1 MKKTVISVLILC
13 ACLLLSSC
21 GKKNTASGTN
31 NISNMSAV
39 TEISTDD
46 MDFEFSNKDTTY
58 DYDESEAK
66 TVADSEKAVKITAE
80 GTYVV
85 SGEHESITVSAPDTA
100 KVRIILKNTT
110 VSNTSGP
117 AIYIESADKVFITAC
132 EGTVNTLS
140 DGTSYTGDFKDT
152 NIDGAIFS
160 KADLT
165 LNGEGT
171 LNITGNC
178 KCGVVSKDD
187 LIICGLNLTV
197 KSTGCALEGK
207 DCVKI
212 KDAAIT
218 VSAGGDGIRS
228 TNTEKSNKGFVYI
241 ETGNIDITS
250 GNDGIQAATV
260 LKAANGSIKITAG
273 GGAADTKQNS
283 GGRNMPGFGGNTQTT
298 DDEESTKGLKA
309 GSLILIDEGDFE
321 VSSKDD
327 SFHSNGD
334 IEING
339 GSFTAAAG
347 DDGFHADNNLIIN
360 GGSITVS
367 QSYEGLEGQKVTVT
381 GGNIDI
387 TASDDGINAAGSSSS
402 SSTGGRPGNSD
413 SNALITI
420 GGGYI
425 VVNASGDGIDSNGNV
440 VISGGTV
447 LVSGP
452 TDNGNGTF
460 DYDGEATVSG
470 GTLLVS
476 GPTDNGNGAFDYG
489 GEATVSGGT
498 VILCGS
504 SGMAQGFSD
513 KSEQASFMYT
523 LDSSASAGSSVALT
537 DEKGNVLASFIP
549 AKQYNNVVISTP
561 SLKSGSS
568 YKLLIG
574 GTVSGADKNG
584 FASSGSV
591 SSAAQTL
598 DVKLTGITTTFGSGG
613 MSGGNMGGGNKGRF
627 GGGQAPDMN
636 GGAPGDTNGDNGGT
650 PPDKPNGRMN
660 NSQ

>member
-1 MKKTVISVLILC
+1 MKKTVIPVLILC

-31 NISNMSAV
+31 NINNMSAV

-66 TVADSEKAVKITAE
+66 TIADSEKAVKITAE

-100 KVRIILKNTT
+100 KVHIILKNAT

-117 AIYIESADKVFITAC
+117 AIYIENADKVFITAYKN
-132 EGTVNTLS
+132 TTNTLS

-152 NIDGAIFS
+152 NIDGTIFS
-160 KADLT
+160 KTDLT

-178 KCGVVSKDD
+178 KCGAVSKDD

-218 VSAGGDGIRS
+218 VSSGGDGIRS
-228 TNTEKSNKGFVYI
+228 TNTEKTNKGFVYI

-260 LKAANGSIKITAG
+260 LKAANGNVKITAG

-283 GGRNMPGFGGNTQTT
+283 GDRNMPGFGGKTQTT

-309 GSLILIDEGDFE
+309 GSLIVIDEGGFE

-339 GSFTAAAG
+339 GSFAAATG
-347 DDGFHADNNLIIN
+347 ADGFHADSNLIKN
-360 GGSITVS
+360 GGSIT
-367 QSYEGLEGQKVTVT
+367 
-381 GGNIDI
+381 
-387 TASDDGINAAGSSSS
+387 GSRS
-402 SSTGGRPGNSD
+402 
-413 SNALITI
+413 
-420 GGGYI
+420 
-425 VVNASGDGIDSNGNV
+425 
-440 VISGGTV
+440 
-447 LVSGP
+447 
-452 TDNGNGTF
+452 
-460 DYDGEATVSG
+460 
-470 GTLLVS
+470 
-476 GPTDNGNGAFDYG
+476 
-489 GEATVSGGT
+489 
-498 VILCGS
+498 
-504 SGMAQGFSD
+504 
-513 KSEQASFMYT
+513 
-523 LDSSASAGSSVALT
+523 
-537 DEKGNVLASFIP
+537 
-549 AKQYNNVVISTP
+549 
-561 SLKSGSS
+561 
-568 YKLLIG
+568 
-574 GTVSGADKNG
+574 
-584 FASSGSV
+584 
-591 SSAAQTL
+591 
-598 DVKLTGITTTFGSGG
+598 
-613 MSGGNMGGGNKGRF
+613 
-627 GGGQAPDMN
+627 
-636 GGAPGDTNGDNGGT
+636 
-650 PPDKPNGRMN
+650 
-660 NSQ
+660 

>member
-1 MKKTVISVLILC
+1 MKKTVIPVLILC

-31 NISNMSAV
+31 NINNMSAV

-58 DYDESEAK
+58 DYDESEAT
-66 TVADSEKAVKITAE
+66 TVKDSEKAVKITAE

-100 KVRIILKNTT
+100 KVCIILKNAT

-117 AIYIESADKVFITAC
+117 AIYIESADKVFITAYK
-132 EGTVNTLS
+132 GTTNTLS

-152 NIDGAIFS
+152 NVDGTIFS
-160 KADLT
+160 KTDLT

-171 LNITGNC
+171 LNITGNY
-178 KCGVVSKDD
+178 KCGAVSKDD

-197 KSTGCALEGK
+197 KSTGCALGGK

-218 VSAGGDGIRS
+218 VSSGGYGIRS
-228 TNTEKSNKGFVYI
+228 TNTEKANKGFVYI

-260 LKAANGSIKITAG
+260 LKAANGNVKITAG

-283 GGRNMPGFGGNTQTT
+283 GNRNMPGFGGKTQTT

-309 GSLILIDEGDFE
+309 GSLILIDEGSFE

-402 SSTGGRPGNSD
+402 SSTGGRPGSSD

-425 VVNASGDGIDSNGNV
+425 VVNASGDGIDSNGNI
-440 VISGGTV
+440 VI
-447 LVSGP
+447 
-452 TDNGNGTF
+452 
-460 DYDGEATVSG
+460 SG

-476 GPTDNGNGAFDYG
+476 GPADNGNGAFDYG

-537 DEKGNVLASFIP
+537 DENGNVLASFIP

-561 SLKSGSS
+561 TLKNGSS
-568 YKLLIG
+568 YKLAVG

-584 FASSGSV
+584 YASSGSV

-598 DVKLTGITTTFGSGG
+598 DIKLTGTTATIGSGG

-627 GGGQAPDMN
+627 GGGQVPGMN

>member
-1 MKKTVISVLILC
+1 MKKTVIPVLILC

-31 NISNMSAV
+31 NINNMSAV

-66 TVADSEKAVKITAE
+66 TIADSEKVVKITAE

-100 KVRIILKNTT
+100 KVRIILKNAT

-117 AIYIESADKVFITAC
+117 AIYIEKADKVFITAYKN
-132 EGTVNTLS
+132 TTNTLS

-160 KADLT
+160 KTDLT

-178 KCGVVSKDD
+178 KCGAVSKDD

-218 VSAGGDGIRS
+218 VSSGGDGIRS
-228 TNTEKSNKGFVYI
+228 TNTEKTNKGFVYI

-260 LKAANGSIKITAG
+260 LKAANGNVKIAAG

-283 GGRNMPGFGGNTQTT
+283 GDRNMPGFGGKTQTT

-309 GSLILIDEGDFE
+309 GSLIVIDEGGFE

-339 GSFTAAAG
+339 VSFAAATG
-347 DDGFHADNNLIIN
+347 ADGFHADSNLIIN

-367 QSYEGLEGQKVTVT
+367 RSYEGLEGQKVTVT

-387 TASDDGINAAGSSSS
+387 TASDDGINAASPSSSGSSV
-402 SSTGGRPGNSD
+402 GGRPGNSD
-413 SNALITI
+413 SNSLITI

-425 VVNASGDGIDSNGNV
+425 LVNASGDGIDSNGNV
-440 VISGGTV
+440 AITGGTV

-452 TDNGNGTF
+452 TDNGN
-460 DYDGEATVSG
+460 A
-470 GTLLVS
+470 
-476 GPTDNGNGAFDYG
+476 AFDYN

-537 DEKGNVLASFIP
+537 DEKGNVIASFIP
-549 AKQYNNVVISTP
+549 AKQYNNIVITSS
-561 SLKSGSS
+561 SLKNGSS
-568 YKLLIG
+568 YKLVIG

-584 FASSGSV
+584 YASSGSV

-598 DVKLTGITTTFGSGG
+598 DIKLTGITTTFGNGG
-613 MSGGNMGGGNKGRF
+613 MSGGMGGGNKGGGF

-636 GGAPGDTNGDNGGT
+636 GSAPE
-650 PPDKPNGRMN
+650 KPNGLKRR
-660 NSQ
+660 

>member
-1 MKKTVISVLILC
+1 MKKTVIPVLILC

-31 NISNMSAV
+31 NINNMSAV

-46 MDFEFSNKDTTY
+46 MDFEFSNKDTIY

-66 TVADSEKAVKITAE
+66 TIADSEKAVKITAE

-85 SGEHESITVSAPDTA
+85 SSEHESITVSAPDTA
-100 KVRIILKNTT
+100 KVRIILKNAT

-117 AIYIESADKVFITAC
+117 AIYIEKADQVFITAYKN
-132 EGTVNTLS
+132 TTNTLS
-140 DGTSYTGDFKDT
+140 DGTSYTGSFKDT
-152 NIDGAIFS
+152 NIDGTIFS
-160 KADLT
+160 KTDLT

-171 LNITGNC
+171 LNITGNY
-178 KCGVVSKDD
+178 KCGAVSKDD

-197 KSTGCALEGK
+197 KSTGCSLEGK

-218 VSAGGDGIRS
+218 VSSGGYGIRS
-228 TNTEKSNKGFVYI
+228 ANTEKANKGFVYI

-260 LKAANGSIKITAG
+260 LKAANGNVKITAG

-283 GGRNMPGFGGNTQTT
+283 GDRNMPGFGGKTQTT

-309 GSLILIDEGDFE
+309 GSLIVIDEGSFE

-339 GSFTAAAG
+339 GSFTAATG
-347 DDGFHADNNLIIN
+347 DDGFHADSNLIIN

-367 QSYEGLEGQKVTVT
+367 RSYEGLEGQKVTVT

-387 TASDDGINAAGSSSS
+387 TASDDGINAASPSSSGSSV
-402 SSTGGRPGNSD
+402 GGRLGNSD
-413 SNALITI
+413 SNSLITI
-420 GGGYI
+420 SGGYI
-425 VVNASGDGIDSNGNV
+425 LVNASNGNV
-440 VISGGTV
+440 AITGGTV

-452 TDNGNGTF
+452 TDNGNGAF
-460 DYDGEATVSG
+460 DYD
-470 GTLLVS
+470 
-476 GPTDNGNGAFDYG
+476 

-504 SGMAQGFSD
+504 SGMAQGFSE

-537 DEKGNVLASFIP
+537 DEKGNVIASFIP
-549 AKQYNNVVISTP
+549 AKQYNNIVITSS
-561 SLKSGSS
+561 SLKNGSS
-568 YKLLIG
+568 YKLVIG

-584 FASSGSV
+584 YVSSGSV

-598 DVKLTGITTTFGSGG
+598 DIKLTGITTTFGNGG
-613 MSGGNMGGGNKGRF
+613 MSGGMGGGNKGGGF

-636 GGAPGDTNGDNGGT
+636 GSAPE
-650 PPDKPNGRMN
+650 KPNGLKRR
-660 NSQ
+660 

>member
-1 MKKTVISVLILC
+1 MKKTVIPVLILC
-13 ACLLLSSC
+13 ACLPLSSC

-31 NISNMSAV
+31 NINNMSAV

-58 DYDESEAK
+58 DYDESDATTIK
-66 TVADSEKAVKITAE
+66 DSEKAVKITAE

-100 KVRIILKNTT
+100 KVRIILKNAT

-117 AIYIESADKVFITAC
+117 AIYIEKADKVFITAYK
-132 EGTVNTLS
+132 GTTNTLS

-152 NIDGAIFS
+152 NVDGTIFS
-160 KADLT
+160 KTDLT

-178 KCGVVSKDD
+178 KCGAVSKDD

-197 KSTGCALEGK
+197 KSTGCSLEGK

-218 VSAGGDGIRS
+218 VSSGGDGIRS
-228 TNTEKSNKGFVYI
+228 ANTEKANKGFVYI

-260 LKAANGSIKITAG
+260 LKAANGNVKITAG

-283 GGRNMPGFGGNTQTT
+283 GNRNMPGFGGKTQTT

-309 GSLILIDEGDFE
+309 GSLIVIDEGGFE

-327 SFHSNGD
+327 AFHSNGD

-339 GSFTAAAG
+339 GSFTAATG
-347 DDGFHADNNLIIN
+347 DDGFHADSNLIIN

-367 QSYEGLEGQKVTVT
+367 RSYEGLEGQKVTIT

-387 TASDDGINAAGSSSS
+387 TACDDGINAASPSSSGSSV
-402 SSTGGRPGNSD
+402 GGRPGNSD
-413 SNALITI
+413 SNSLITI
-420 GGGYI
+420 SGGYI
-425 VVNASGDGIDSNGNV
+425 LVNASSDGIDSNGNV
-440 VISGGTV
+440 AITGGTV

-452 TDNGNGTF
+452 TDNGNGAF
-460 DYDGEATVSG
+460 DYD
-470 GTLLVS
+470 
-476 GPTDNGNGAFDYG
+476 

-523 LDSSASAGSSVALT
+523 LNSSASAGSSVAVT
-537 DEKGNVLASFIP
+537 DEKGNVIASFIP
-549 AKQYNNVVISTP
+549 AKQYNNIVITSP
-561 SLKSGSS
+561 SLKNGSS
-568 YKLLIG
+568 YKLVIG

-584 FASSGSV
+584 YASSGSV

-598 DVKLTGITTTFGSGG
+598 DIKLTGITTTFGNGG
-613 MSGGNMGGGNKGRF
+613 MSGGMGGRNK
-627 GGGQAPDMN
+627 GGGQAPDTN
-636 GGAPGDTNGDNGGT
+636 GSAPEKPSGDNGGT
-650 PPDKPNGRMN
+650 PPEKPSGQMS
-660 NSQ
+660 NS

>member
-1 MKKTVISVLILC
+1 MKKTVIPVLILC

-31 NISNMSAV
+31 NINNMSAV

-58 DYDESEAK
+58 NYDESEAK
-66 TVADSEKAVKITAE
+66 TIADSEKAVKITAE

-100 KVRIILKNTT
+100 KVHIILKNAT

-117 AIYIESADKVFITAC
+117 AIYIESADKVLITAYK
-132 EGTVNTLS
+132 GTTNTLS
-140 DGTSYTGDFKDT
+140 DGTSYTGSFKDT
-152 NIDGAIFS
+152 NIDGTIFS
-160 KADLT
+160 KTDLT

-178 KCGVVSKDD
+178 KCGAVSKDD

-218 VSAGGDGIRS
+218 VSSGGDGIRS
-228 TNTEKSNKGFVYI
+228 TNTEKTNKGFVYI

-250 GNDGIQAATV
+250 GSDGIQAATV
-260 LKAANGSIKITAG
+260 LKAANGNVKITA

-283 GGRNMPGFGGNTQTT
+283 GDRNMPGFGGKTQTT

-309 GSLILIDEGDFE
+309 GSLIVIDEGSFE

-339 GSFTAAAG
+339 GSFTAATG
-347 DDGFHADNNLIIN
+347 DDGFHADSNLIIN

-367 QSYEGLEGQKVTVT
+367 RSYEGLEGQKVTVT

-387 TASDDGINAAGSSSS
+387 TASDDGINAASPSASGSS
-402 SSTGGRPGNSD
+402 TDGRPGNSD

-425 VVNASGDGIDSNGNV
+425 LVNASGDGIDSNGNV

-452 TDNGNGTF
+452 TDNGN
-460 DYDGEATVSG
+460 A
-470 GTLLVS
+470 
-476 GPTDNGNGAFDYG
+476 AFDYN

-504 SGMAQGFSD
+504 SGMAQGFSE

-537 DEKGNVLASFIP
+537 DEKGNVIASFIP
-549 AKQYNNVVISTP
+549 AKQYNNIVITSP
-561 SLKSGSS
+561 SLKNGSS
-568 YKLLIG
+568 YKLVIG

-584 FASSGSV
+584 YASSGSF

-598 DVKLTGITTTFGSGG
+598 DIKLTGITTTFGNGG
-613 MSGGNMGGGNKGRF
+613 MSGGMGGGNKGGGF

-636 GGAPGDTNGDNGGT
+636 GST
-650 PPDKPNGRMN
+650 PEKPNGLKRR
-660 NSQ
+660 

>member
-1 MKKTVISVLILC
+1 MKKTVIPVLILC

-21 GKKNTASGTN
+21 GKKSTASGTN
-31 NISNMSAV
+31 NINNMSAV

-58 DYDESEAK
+58 NYDESEAK
-66 TVADSEKAVKITAE
+66 TIANSEKAVKITAE

-100 KVRIILKNTT
+100 KVRIILKNAT

-117 AIYIESADKVFITAC
+117 AIYIESADKVFITAYK
-132 EGTVNTLS
+132 GTNNTLS

-152 NIDGAIFS
+152 NVDGTIFS
-160 KADLT
+160 KTDLT

-178 KCGVVSKDD
+178 KCGAVSKDD

-218 VSAGGDGIRS
+218 VSSGGDGIRS
-228 TNTEKSNKGFVYI
+228 TNTEKTNKGFVYI

-250 GNDGIQAATV
+250 GSDGIQAATV
-260 LKAANGSIKITAG
+260 LKAANGNVKITAG

-283 GGRNMPGFGGNTQTT
+283 GDRNMPGFGGKTQTS

-309 GSLILIDEGDFE
+309 GSLIVIDEGSFE

-339 GSFTAAAG
+339 GSFTAATG
-347 DDGFHADNNLIIN
+347 DDGFHADSNLIIN

-367 QSYEGLEGQKVTVT
+367 RSYEGLEGQKVTVT

-387 TASDDGINAAGSSSS
+387 TASDDGINAASPSSSGSSV
-402 SSTGGRPGNSD
+402 GGRLGNSD
-413 SNALITI
+413 SNSLITI
-420 GGGYI
+420 SGGYI
-425 VVNASGDGIDSNGNV
+425 LVNASGDGIDSNGNV
-440 VISGGTV
+440 AITGGTV

-452 TDNGNGTF
+452 TDNGNGAF
-460 DYDGEATVSG
+460 DYD
-470 GTLLVS
+470 
-476 GPTDNGNGAFDYG
+476 

-504 SGMAQGFSD
+504 SGMAQGFSE

-537 DEKGNVLASFIP
+537 DEKGNVIASFIP
-549 AKQYNNVVISTP
+549 AKQYNNIVITSS
-561 SLKSGSS
+561 SLKNGSS
-568 YKLLIG
+568 YKLVIG

-584 FASSGSV
+584 YASSGSV

-598 DVKLTGITTTFGSGG
+598 DIKLTGITTTFGNGG
-613 MSGGNMGGGNKGRF
+613 MSGGMGGRNKGGGF

-636 GGAPGDTNGDNGGT
+636 GSAPE
-650 PPDKPNGRMN
+650 KPNGLKRR
-660 NSQ
+660 

>member
-1 MKKTVISVLILC
+1 
-13 ACLLLSSC
+13 
-21 GKKNTASGTN
+21 
-31 NISNMSAV
+31 MSAV

-46 MDFEFSNKDTTY
+46 MDFEFSNNDTTY

-66 TVADSEKAVKITAE
+66 TVADSEKTVKITAE

-100 KVRIILKNTT
+100 KVRIILKNAT

-117 AIYIESADKVFITAC
+117 AIYIEKADKVFITAC

-160 KADLT
+160 KTDLT

-178 KCGVVSKDD
+178 KCGAVSKDD

-283 GGRNMPGFGGNTQTT
+283 GGRNMPGFGGSTQTT

-309 GSLILIDEGDFE
+309 GSLILIDEGGFE
-321 VSSKDD
+321 VSSKED

-347 DDGFHADNNLIIN
+347 EDGFHADNNLIIN

-402 SSTGGRPGNSD
+402 SSTGGRPGSSD

-420 GGGYI
+420 GGGHI
-425 VVNASGDGIDSNGNV
+425 VVNASGDGIDSNGNI

-447 LVSGP
+447 
-452 TDNGNGTF
+452 
-460 DYDGEATVSG
+460 
-470 GTLLVS
+470 LVS

-537 DEKGNVLASFIP
+537 DEKGNVIASFIP

-561 SLKSGSS
+561 SLKNGSS
-568 YKLLIG
+568 YKLVIG

-598 DVKLTGITTTFGSGG
+598 DIKLTGITTTFGSGG
-613 MSGGNMGGGNKGRF
+613 MSGGNMGGGNKDRF
-627 GGGQAPDMN
+627 GGGQAPGMN

-650 PPDKPNGRMN
+650 PPDKPNGKMN

>member
-1 MKKTVISVLILC
+1 
-13 ACLLLSSC
+13 
-21 GKKNTASGTN
+21 
-31 NISNMSAV
+31 MSAV

-46 MDFEFSNKDTTY
+46 MDFEFSNNDTTY

-66 TVADSEKAVKITAE
+66 TVADSEKTVKITAE

-100 KVRIILKNTT
+100 KVCIILKNAT

-117 AIYIESADKVFITAC
+117 AIYIEKADKVFITAYKD
-132 EGTVNTLS
+132 TTNTLS

-152 NIDGAIFS
+152 NIDGTIFS
-160 KADLT
+160 KTDLT

-273 GGAADTKQNS
+273 GGAADTKQNF
-283 GGRNMPGFGGNTQTT
+283 GGRNMPGFGGSTQTT
-298 DDEESTKGLKA
+298 DDEESTNGLKA
-309 GSLILIDEGDFE
+309 GSLILIDEGGFE
-321 VSSKDD
+321 VSSKED

-347 DDGFHADNNLIIN
+347 EDGFHADNNLIIN

-402 SSTGGRPGNSD
+402 SSTGGRPGSSD

-440 VISGGTV
+440 AIT
-447 LVSGP
+447 
-452 TDNGNGTF
+452 
-460 DYDGEATVSG
+460 G

-476 GPTDNGNGAFDYG
+476 GPADNGNGAFDYG

-498 VILCGS
+498 VIFCGS

-537 DEKGNVLASFIP
+537 DENGNVLASFIP

-561 SLKSGSS
+561 SLKNGSS
-568 YKLLIG
+568 YKLVIG

-598 DVKLTGITTTFGSGG
+598 DIKLTGTTTTIGSGG
-613 MSGGNMGGGNKGRF
+613 MSGGNMGGGKGRF
-627 GGGQAPDMN
+627 GGGQAPGMN
-636 GGAPGDTNGDNGGT
+636 GGAPGDRNGDNGGT

>member
-1 MKKTVISVLILC
+1 MKKTVIPVLILC

-31 NISNMSAV
+31 NISNISAV

-66 TVADSEKAVKITAE
+66 TIADSEKAVKITAE

-100 KVRIILKNTT
+100 KVHIILKNAT

-117 AIYIESADKVFITAC
+117 AIYIESADKVFITAYK
-132 EGTVNTLS
+132 GTTNTLS
-140 DGTSYTGDFKDT
+140 DGTSYTGDFKNT
-152 NIDGAIFS
+152 NVDGTIFS
-160 KADLT
+160 KTDLT

-171 LNITGNC
+171 LNITGNY
-178 KCGVVSKDD
+178 KCGAVSKDD

-197 KSTGCALEGK
+197 KSTGCALGGK

-218 VSAGGDGIRS
+218 VSSGGYGIRS
-228 TNTEKSNKGFVYI
+228 TNTEKANKGFVYI

-260 LKAANGSIKITAG
+260 LKAANGNVKITAG

-283 GGRNMPGFGGNTQTT
+283 GNRNMPGFGGKTQTT
-298 DDEESTKGLKA
+298 DDQESVKGLKA
-309 GSLILIDEGDFE
+309 GSLILIDEGGFE
-321 VSSKDD
+321 VSSKED

-339 GSFTAAAG
+339 GSFAAATG
-347 DDGFHADNNLIIN
+347 ADGFHADSNLIIN

-367 QSYEGLEGQKVTVT
+367 RSYEGLEGQKVTVT

-413 SNALITI
+413 SNTLITI

-440 VISGGTV
+440 VITGGTV

-452 TDNGNGTF
+452 TDNGNGAF
-460 DYDGEATVSG
+460 DYD
-470 GTLLVS
+470 
-476 GPTDNGNGAFDYG
+476 

-504 SGMAQGFSD
+504 SGMAQGFSE

-537 DEKGNVLASFIP
+537 DEKGNVIASFIP
-549 AKQYNNVVISTP
+549 AKQYNNIVITSP
-561 SLKSGSS
+561 SLKNGSS
-568 YKLLIG
+568 YKLVIG

-584 FASSGSV
+584 YASSGSV

-598 DVKLTGITTTFGSGG
+598 DIKLTGITTSFGNGG
-613 MSGGNMGGGNKGRF
+613 MSGGMGGGNKGRF
-627 GGGQAPDMN
+627 GGGQAPGMN

>member
-1 MKKTVISVLILC
+1 MKKTVIPVLILC

-31 NISNMSAV
+31 NINNMSAV

-58 DYDESEAK
+58 NYDESEGK
-66 TVADSEKAVKITAE
+66 TIANSEKAVKITAE

-100 KVRIILKNTT
+100 KVRIILKNAT

-117 AIYIESADKVFITAC
+117 AIYIENADKVFITAYKN
-132 EGTVNTLS
+132 TTNTLS

-152 NIDGAIFS
+152 NVDGAIFS
-160 KADLT
+160 KTDLT

-171 LNITGNC
+171 LNITGNY
-178 KCGVVSKDD
+178 KCGAVSKDD

-218 VSAGGDGIRS
+218 VSSGGDGIRS
-228 TNTEKSNKGFVYI
+228 TNTEKTNKGFVYI

-250 GNDGIQAATV
+250 GSDGIQAATV
-260 LKAANGSIKITAG
+260 LKAANGNVKITA

-283 GGRNMPGFGGNTQTT
+283 GDRNMPGFGGKTQTT

-309 GSLILIDEGDFE
+309 GSLIVIDEGSFE

-339 GSFTAAAG
+339 GSFTAATG
-347 DDGFHADNNLIIN
+347 DDGFHTDSNLIIN

-367 QSYEGLEGQKVTVT
+367 RSYEGLEGQKVTVT

-387 TASDDGINAAGSSSS
+387 TASDDGINAASPSSSGSSV
-402 SSTGGRPGNSD
+402 GGRPGNSD
-413 SNALITI
+413 SNSLITI

-425 VVNASGDGIDSNGNV
+425 LVNASGDGIDSNGNV
-440 VISGGTV
+440 AITGGTV

-452 TDNGNGTF
+452 TDNGN
-460 DYDGEATVSG
+460 A
-470 GTLLVS
+470 
-476 GPTDNGNGAFDYG
+476 AFDYN

-537 DEKGNVLASFIP
+537 DEKGNVIASFIP
-549 AKQYNNVVISTP
+549 AKQYNNIVITSP
-561 SLKSGSS
+561 SLKNGSS
-568 YKLLIG
+568 YKLVIG

-584 FASSGSV
+584 CASSGSV

-598 DVKLTGITTTFGSGG
+598 DIKLTGITTSFGNGG
-613 MSGGNMGGGNKGRF
+613 MSGGMGGGNKGGGF

-636 GGAPGDTNGDNGGT
+636 GST
-650 PPDKPNGRMN
+650 PEKPNGLKRR
-660 NSQ
+660 

>member
-1 MKKTVISVLILC
+1 MKKTVIPVLILC

-31 NISNMSAV
+31 NINNMSAV

-58 DYDESEAK
+58 DYDESEAT
-66 TVADSEKAVKITAE
+66 TVKDSEKAVKITAE

-100 KVRIILKNTT
+100 KVRIILKNAT
-110 VSNTSGP
+110 VSNMSGP
-117 AIYIESADKVFITAC
+117 AIYIEKADKVFITAC

-152 NIDGAIFS
+152 NIDGAIFG
-160 KADLT
+160 KTDLT

-283 GGRNMPGFGGNTQTT
+283 GGRNMPGFGGKTQTT
-298 DDEESTKGLKA
+298 DDQESVKGLKA
-309 GSLILIDEGDFE
+309 GSLILIDEGGFE
-321 VSSKDD
+321 VSSKED

-347 DDGFHADNNLIIN
+347 EDGFHADNNLIIN

-402 SSTGGRPGNSD
+402 SSTGGRPGSSD

-425 VVNASGDGIDSNGNV
+425 VVNASGDGIDSNGNI
-440 VISGGTV
+440 VI
-447 LVSGP
+447 
-452 TDNGNGTF
+452 
-460 DYDGEATVSG
+460 SG

-476 GPTDNGNGAFDYG
+476 GPADNGNGAFDYG

-523 LDSSASAGSSVALT
+523 LDSSASAGSSVAVT
-537 DEKGNVLASFIP
+537 DENGNVLASFIP

-561 SLKSGSS
+561 SLKNGSS
-568 YKLLIG
+568 YKLVIG

-598 DVKLTGITTTFGSGG
+598 DIKLTGITTTFGSGG

-627 GGGQAPDMN
+627 GGGQAPGMN

>member
-1 MKKTVISVLILC
+1 MILC

-21 GKKNTASGTN
+21 GKKNMASGMN
-31 NISNMSAV
+31 NINNMSAV

-58 DYDESEAK
+58 DYDESDATTIK
-66 TVADSEKAVKITAE
+66 DSEKTVKITVE

-100 KVRIILKNTT
+100 KVRIILKNAT

-117 AIYIESADKVFITAC
+117 AIYIEKADKVFITAC

-152 NIDGAIFS
+152 NVDGAIFS
-160 KADLT
+160 KTDLT

-273 GGAADTKQNS
+273 GGVTDTKQNF
-283 GGRNMPGFGGNTQTT
+283 GGRNMPGFGGKTQTT

-309 GSLILIDEGDFE
+309 GSLILIDEGSFE

-327 SFHSNGD
+327 AFHSNGD

-402 SSTGGRPGNSD
+402 SSTGGRPDSSD

-425 VVNASGDGIDSNGNV
+425 VVNASGDGIDSNGNI
-440 VISGGTV
+440 VIS
-447 LVSGP
+447 
-452 TDNGNGTF
+452 D
-460 DYDGEATVSG
+460 

-476 GPTDNGNGAFDYG
+476 GPADNGNGAFDYG

-513 KSEQASFMYT
+513 KSDQASFMYT
-523 LDSSASAGSSVALT
+523 LNSSASAGSSVALT
-537 DEKGNVLASFIP
+537 DENGNVLASFIP

-561 SLKSGSS
+561 SLKNGSS
-568 YKLLIG
+568 YKLVIG

-584 FASSGSV
+584 YASSGSV

-598 DVKLTGITTTFGSGG
+598 DIKLAGITTTFGSGG
-613 MSGGNMGGGNKGRF
+613 MSGGMGGGNKGRGGF

-636 GGAPGDTNGDNGGT
+636 GGAPGDTNGDNGGA

>member
-1 MKKTVISVLILC
+1 MKKTVIPVLILC

-21 GKKNTASGTN
+21 GKKNMASGMN
-31 NISNMSAV
+31 NINNMSAV

-58 DYDESEAK
+58 DYDESDATTIK
-66 TVADSEKAVKITAE
+66 DSEKTVKITVE

-100 KVRIILKNTT
+100 KVRIILKNAT

-117 AIYIESADKVFITAC
+117 AIYIEKADKVFITAC

-152 NIDGAIFS
+152 NVDGAIFS
-160 KADLT
+160 KTDLT

-273 GGAADTKQNS
+273 GGVTDTKQNF
-283 GGRNMPGFGGNTQTT
+283 GGRNMPGFGGKTQTT

-309 GSLILIDEGDFE
+309 GSLILIDEGSFE

-327 SFHSNGD
+327 AFHSNGD

-339 GSFTAAAG
+339 GSFTDAAG
-347 DDGFHADNNLIIN
+347 VDGFHADNNLIIN

-402 SSTGGRPGNSD
+402 SSTGGRPDSSD

-425 VVNASGDGIDSNGNV
+425 VVNASGDGIDSNGNI
-440 VISGGTV
+440 VIS
-447 LVSGP
+447 
-452 TDNGNGTF
+452 D
-460 DYDGEATVSG
+460 

-476 GPTDNGNGAFDYG
+476 GPADNGNGAFDYG

-513 KSEQASFMYT
+513 KSDQASFMYT
-523 LDSSASAGSSVALT
+523 LNSSASAGSSVALT
-537 DEKGNVLASFIP
+537 DENGNVLASFIP

-561 SLKSGSS
+561 SLKNGSS
-568 YKLLIG
+568 YKLVIG

-584 FASSGSV
+584 YASSGSV

-598 DVKLTGITTTFGSGG
+598 DIKLAGITTTFGSGG
-613 MSGGNMGGGNKGRF
+613 MSGGMGGGNKGRGGF

-636 GGAPGDTNGDNGGT
+636 GGAPGDTNGDNGGA

>member
-1 MKKTVISVLILC
+1 MKKTVIPVLILC
-13 ACLLLSSC
+13 ACLPLSSC

-31 NISNMSAV
+31 NINNMSAV

-58 DYDESEAK
+58 DYDESEAT
-66 TVADSEKAVKITAE
+66 TVKDSEKAVKITAE

-100 KVRIILKNTT
+100 KVRIILKNAT

-117 AIYIESADKVFITAC
+117 AIYIEKADKVFITAYKN
-132 EGTVNTLS
+132 TTNTLS

-160 KADLT
+160 KTDLT

-171 LNITGNC
+171 LNITGNY

-197 KSTGCALEGK
+197 KSTGCTLEGK

-283 GGRNMPGFGGNTQTT
+283 GGRNMPGFGGSTQTT

-309 GSLILIDEGDFE
+309 GSLILIDEGGFE

-339 GSFTAAAG
+339 GSFTAATGA
-347 DDGFHADNNLIIN
+347 DGFHADSNLIIN

-367 QSYEGLEGQKVTVT
+367 RSYEGLEGQKVTVT

-387 TASDDGINAAGSSSS
+387 TASDDGINAASPSSSGSSV
-402 SSTGGRPGNSD
+402 GGRLGDSD
-413 SNALITI
+413 SNSLITI
-420 GGGYI
+420 SGGYI
-425 VVNASGDGIDSNGNV
+425 LVNASGDGIDSNGNV
-440 VISGGTV
+440 AITGGTV
-447 LVSGP
+447 
-452 TDNGNGTF
+452 
-460 DYDGEATVSG
+460 
-470 GTLLVS
+470 LVS

-537 DEKGNVLASFIP
+537 DENGNVLASFIP

-561 SLKSGSS
+561 SLKKGSS
-568 YKLLIG
+568 YKLVIG

-598 DVKLTGITTTFGSGG
+598 DIKLTGITTTFGSGG

-627 GGGQAPDMN
+627 GGGQAPGMN
-636 GGAPGDTNGDNGGT
+636 GGAPGDTALRPISRT
-650 PPDKPNGRMN
+650 AR
-660 NSQ
+660 

>member
-1 MKKTVISVLILC
+1 MKKTVIPVLILC

-31 NISNMSAV
+31 NINNMSAV

-46 MDFEFSNKDTTY
+46 MNFEFSNKDTTY

-66 TVADSEKAVKITAE
+66 TIADSEKAVKITAE

-100 KVRIILKNTT
+100 KVHIILKNAT

-117 AIYIESADKVFITAC
+117 AIYIESADKVLITAYK
-132 EGTVNTLS
+132 GTTNTLS
-140 DGTSYTGDFKDT
+140 DGTSYTGDFKNT
-152 NIDGAIFS
+152 NVDGTIFS
-160 KADLT
+160 KTDLT

-178 KCGVVSKDD
+178 KCGAVSKDD

-197 KSTGCALEGK
+197 KSTGYSLEGK

-218 VSAGGDGIRS
+218 VSSGGDGIRS
-228 TNTEKSNKGFVYI
+228 TNTEKTNKGFVYI

-250 GNDGIQAATV
+250 GSDGIQAATV
-260 LKAANGSIKITAG
+260 LKAANGNVKITA

-283 GGRNMPGFGGNTQTT
+283 GDRNMPGFGGKTQTT

-309 GSLILIDEGDFE
+309 GSLIVIDEGSFE

-339 GSFTAAAG
+339 GSFTAATGA
-347 DDGFHADNNLIIN
+347 DGFHADSNLIIN

-367 QSYEGLEGQKVTVT
+367 RSYEGLEGQKVTVT

-387 TASDDGINAAGSSSS
+387 TASDDGINAASPSVSGSS
-402 SSTGGRPGNSD
+402 TDGRPGNSD
-413 SNALITI
+413 SSSLITI
-420 GGGYI
+420 SGGYI
-425 VVNASGDGIDSNGNV
+425 LVNASGDGIDSNGNV
-440 VISGGTV
+440 AITGGTV

-452 TDNGNGTF
+452 TDNGN
-460 DYDGEATVSG
+460 A
-470 GTLLVS
+470 
-476 GPTDNGNGAFDYG
+476 AFDYN

-537 DEKGNVLASFIP
+537 DEKGNVIASFIP
-549 AKQYNNVVISTP
+549 AKQYNNIVITSP
-561 SLKSGSS
+561 SLKNGSS
-568 YKLLIG
+568 YKLVIG

-584 FASSGSV
+584 YASSGSV

-598 DVKLTGITTTFGSGG
+598 DIKLTGITTSFGNGG
-613 MSGGNMGGGNKGRF
+613 MSGGMGGGNKGGGF

-636 GGAPGDTNGDNGGT
+636 GST
-650 PPDKPNGRMN
+650 PEKPNGLKRR
-660 NSQ
+660 

>member
-1 MKKTVISVLILC
+1 MKKTVIPVLILC

-31 NISNMSAV
+31 NINNMSAV

-66 TVADSEKAVKITAE
+66 TIADSEKVVKITAE

-100 KVRIILKNTT
+100 KVRIILKNAT

-117 AIYIESADKVFITAC
+117 AIYIEKADKVFITAYKN
-132 EGTVNTLS
+132 TTNTLS
-140 DGTSYTGDFKDT
+140 DGASYTGDFKDT

-160 KADLT
+160 KTDLT

-178 KCGVVSKDD
+178 KCGAVSKDD

-218 VSAGGDGIRS
+218 VSSGGDGIRS
-228 TNTEKSNKGFVYI
+228 TNTEKTNKGFVYI

-260 LKAANGSIKITAG
+260 LKAANGNVKITAG

-283 GGRNMPGFGGNTQTT
+283 GDRNMPGFGGKTQTT

-309 GSLILIDEGDFE
+309 GSLIVIDEGGFE

-339 GSFTAAAG
+339 GSFAAATG
-347 DDGFHADNNLIIN
+347 ADGFHADSNLIIN

-367 QSYEGLEGQKVTVT
+367 RSYEGLEGQKVTVT

-387 TASDDGINAAGSSSS
+387 TASDDGINAASPSSSGSSV
-402 SSTGGRPGNSD
+402 GGRPGNSD
-413 SNALITI
+413 SNSLITI

-425 VVNASGDGIDSNGNV
+425 LVNASGDGIDSNGNV
-440 VISGGTV
+440 AITGGTV

-452 TDNGNGTF
+452 TDNGN
-460 DYDGEATVSG
+460 A
-470 GTLLVS
+470 
-476 GPTDNGNGAFDYG
+476 AFDYN

-537 DEKGNVLASFIP
+537 DEKGNVIASFIP
-549 AKQYNNVVISTP
+549 AKQYNNIVITSS
-561 SLKSGSS
+561 SLKNGSS
-568 YKLLIG
+568 YKLVIG

-584 FASSGSV
+584 YASSGSV

-598 DVKLTGITTTFGSGG
+598 DIKLTGITTTFGNGG
-613 MSGGNMGGGNKGRF
+613 MSGGMGGGNKGGGF

-636 GGAPGDTNGDNGGT
+636 GSAPE
-650 PPDKPNGRMN
+650 KPNGLKRR
-660 NSQ
+660 

>member
-1 MKKTVISVLILC
+1 MKKTVIPVLILC

-21 GKKNTASGTN
+21 GKENTASGTN
-31 NISNMSAV
+31 NINNMSAV

-58 DYDESEAK
+58 DYDESEATTIK
-66 TVADSEKAVKITAE
+66 DSEKAVKITAE

-100 KVRIILKNTT
+100 KVRIILKNAT

-117 AIYIESADKVFITAC
+117 AIYIESADKVFITAYK
-132 EGTVNTLS
+132 GTNNTLS

-152 NIDGAIFS
+152 NVDGTIFS
-160 KADLT
+160 KTDLT

-171 LNITGNC
+171 LNITGNY
-178 KCGVVSKDD
+178 KCGAVSKDD

-207 DCVKI
+207 DCAKI

-218 VSAGGDGIRS
+218 VSSGGYGIRS
-228 TNTEKSNKGFVYI
+228 TNTEKANKGFVYI

-260 LKAANGSIKITAG
+260 LKAANGNVKIAAG

-283 GGRNMPGFGGNTQTT
+283 GVRNMPGFGGKTQTT

-309 GSLILIDEGDFE
+309 GSLIVIDEGGFE

-327 SFHSNGD
+327 AFHSNGD

-339 GSFTAAAG
+339 GSFTAATGA
-347 DDGFHADNNLIIN
+347 DGFHADSNLIIN

-367 QSYEGLEGQKVTVT
+367 RSYEGLEGQKVTIT

-387 TASDDGINAAGSSSS
+387 TASDDGINAASPSSSGSSV
-402 SSTGGRPGNSD
+402 GGRPGNSD

-425 VVNASGDGIDSNGNV
+425 LVNASGDGIDSNGNV
-440 VISGGTV
+440 AISGGTV

-452 TDNGNGTF
+452 TDNGN
-460 DYDGEATVSG
+460 A
-470 GTLLVS
+470 
-476 GPTDNGNGAFDYG
+476 AFDYN

-523 LDSSASAGSSVALT
+523 LNSSASAGSCVALT
-537 DEKGNVLASFIP
+537 DEKGNVIASFIP
-549 AKQYNNVVISTP
+549 AKQYNNVVISAPT
-561 SLKSGSS
+561 LKNGSS
-568 YKLLIG
+568 YKLAVG

-584 FASSGSV
+584 YASSGSV

-598 DVKLTGITTTFGSGG
+598 DIKLTGITTTFGSGG
-613 MSGGNMGGGNKGRF
+613 KKGGGF

-636 GGAPGDTNGDNGGT
+636 GSAPEKPSGDNGGT
-650 PPDKPNGRMN
+650 PPEKPGAQMS
-660 NSQ
+660 NS

>member
-46 MDFEFSNKDTTY
+46 MDFEFSNNDTTY

-66 TVADSEKAVKITAE
+66 TVGDSEKTVKITAE

-100 KVRIILKNTT
+100 KVRIILKNAT

-117 AIYIESADKVFITAC
+117 AIYIEKADKVFITAC

-160 KADLT
+160 KTDLT

-260 LKAANGSIKITAG
+260 LKAANGNVKITAG

-283 GGRNMPGFGGNTQTT
+283 GGRNMPGFGGSTQTT

-309 GSLILIDEGDFE
+309 GSLILIDEGGFE
-321 VSSKDD
+321 VSSKED

-347 DDGFHADNNLIIN
+347 EDGFHADNNLIIK

-402 SSTGGRPGNSD
+402 SSTGGRPGSSD

-440 VISGGTV
+440 AITGGTV

-452 TDNGNGTF
+452 
-460 DYDGEATVSG
+460 A
-470 GTLLVS
+470 
-476 GPTDNGNGAFDYG
+476 DNGNGAFDYG

-537 DEKGNVLASFIP
+537 DENGNVLASFIP

-561 SLKSGSS
+561 SLKNGSS
-568 YKLLIG
+568 YKLVIG

-584 FASSGSV
+584 YASSGSV

-598 DVKLTGITTTFGSGG
+598 DIKLTGITTAIGSGG

-627 GGGQAPDMN
+627 GGGQAPGMN

>member
-1 MKKTVISVLILC
+1 MKKTVIPVLILC

-31 NISNMSAV
+31 NINNMSAV

-58 DYDESEAK
+58 NYDESEAK
-66 TVADSEKAVKITAE
+66 TIADSEKAVKITAE

-100 KVRIILKNTT
+100 KVHIILKNAT

-117 AIYIESADKVFITAC
+117 AIYIENADKVFITAYKN
-132 EGTVNTLS
+132 TTNTLS
-140 DGTSYTGDFKDT
+140 DGTSYTGSFKDT
-152 NIDGAIFS
+152 NIDGTIFS
-160 KADLT
+160 KTDLT

-178 KCGVVSKDD
+178 KCGAVSKDD

-218 VSAGGDGIRS
+218 VS
-228 TNTEKSNKGFVYI
+228 
-241 ETGNIDITS
+241 S
-250 GNDGIQAATV
+250 GSDGIQAATV
-260 LKAANGSIKITAG
+260 LKAANGNVKITA

-283 GGRNMPGFGGNTQTT
+283 GDRNMPGFGGKTQTT

-309 GSLILIDEGDFE
+309 GSLIVIDEGSFE

-339 GSFTAAAG
+339 GSFTAATG
-347 DDGFHADNNLIIN
+347 DDGFHADSNLIIN

-367 QSYEGLEGQKVTVT
+367 RSYEGLEGQKVTVT

-387 TASDDGINAAGSSSS
+387 TASDDGINAASPSASGSS
-402 SSTGGRPGNSD
+402 TDGRPGNSD

-425 VVNASGDGIDSNGNV
+425 LVNASGDGIDSNGNV

-452 TDNGNGTF
+452 TDNGN
-460 DYDGEATVSG
+460 A
-470 GTLLVS
+470 
-476 GPTDNGNGAFDYG
+476 AFDYN

-504 SGMAQGFSD
+504 SGMAQGFSE

-537 DEKGNVLASFIP
+537 DEKGNVIASFIP
-549 AKQYNNVVISTP
+549 AKQYNNIVITSP
-561 SLKSGSS
+561 SLKNGSS
-568 YKLLIG
+568 YKLVIG

-584 FASSGSV
+584 YASSGSF

-598 DVKLTGITTTFGSGG
+598 DIKLTGITTTFGNGG
-613 MSGGNMGGGNKGRF
+613 MSGGMGGGNKGGGF

-636 GGAPGDTNGDNGGT
+636 GST
-650 PPDKPNGRMN
+650 PEKPNGLKRR
-660 NSQ
+660 

>member
-1 MKKTVISVLILC
+1 M
-13 ACLLLSSC
+13 
-21 GKKNTASGTN
+21 
-31 NISNMSAV
+31 
-39 TEISTDD
+39 
-46 MDFEFSNKDTTY
+46 
-58 DYDESEAK
+58 
-66 TVADSEKAVKITAE
+66 
-80 GTYVV
+80 
-85 SGEHESITVSAPDTA
+85 
-100 KVRIILKNTT
+100 
-110 VSNTSGP
+110 
-117 AIYIESADKVFITAC
+117 
-132 EGTVNTLS
+132 
-140 DGTSYTGDFKDT
+140 
-152 NIDGAIFS
+152 
-160 KADLT
+160 
-165 LNGEGT
+165 
-171 LNITGNC
+171 
-178 KCGVVSKDD
+178 
-187 LIICGLNLTV
+187 
-197 KSTGCALEGK
+197 
-207 DCVKI
+207 KI

-228 TNTEKSNKGFVYI
+228 TNTEKANKGFVYI

-260 LKAANGSIKITAG
+260 LNAANGNIKITAG

-309 GSLILIDEGDFE
+309 GSLILIDEGSFE

-367 QSYEGLEGQKVTVT
+367 RSYEGLEGQKVTVT
-381 GGNIDI
+381 GGDIDI
-387 TASDDGINAAGSSSS
+387 TASDDGINAASSSS
-402 SSTGGRPGNSD
+402 NSSSDGRPGSSD

-425 VVNASGDGIDSNGNV
+425 VVNAAGDGIDSNGNV
-440 VISGGTV
+440 AITGGTV

-452 TDNGNGTF
+452 
-460 DYDGEATVSG
+460 A
-470 GTLLVS
+470 
-476 GPTDNGNGAFDYG
+476 DNGNGAFDYD

-523 LDSSASAGSSVALT
+523 LDNSASAGSSVAVT

-568 YKLLIG
+568 YKLVIG

-598 DVKLTGITTTFGSGG
+598 DIKLTRTTTTIGSGG

-650 PPDKPNGRMN
+650 PPDKPNGRIN

>member
-1 MKKTVISVLILC
+1 MKKTVIPVLILC

-31 NISNMSAV
+31 NINNMSAV

-58 DYDESEAK
+58 NYDESEGK
-66 TVADSEKAVKITAE
+66 TIANSEKAVKITAE

-100 KVRIILKNTT
+100 KVRIILKNAT

-117 AIYIESADKVFITAC
+117 AIYIENADKVFITAYKN
-132 EGTVNTLS
+132 TTNTLS

-152 NIDGAIFS
+152 NVDGAIFS
-160 KADLT
+160 KTDLT

-171 LNITGNC
+171 LNITGNY
-178 KCGVVSKDD
+178 KCGAVSKDD

-218 VSAGGDGIRS
+218 VSSGGDGIRS
-228 TNTEKSNKGFVYI
+228 TNTEKTNKGFVYI

-250 GNDGIQAATV
+250 GSDGIQAATV
-260 LKAANGSIKITAG
+260 LKAANGNVKITA

-283 GGRNMPGFGGNTQTT
+283 GDRNMPGFGGKTQTT

-309 GSLILIDEGDFE
+309 GSLIVIDEGSFE

-339 GSFTAAAG
+339 GSFTAATG
-347 DDGFHADNNLIIN
+347 DDGFHTDSNLIIN

-367 QSYEGLEGQKVTVT
+367 RSYEGLEGQKVTVT

-387 TASDDGINAAGSSSS
+387 TASDDGINAASPSASGSS
-402 SSTGGRPGNSD
+402 TDGRPGNSD

-425 VVNASGDGIDSNGNV
+425 LVNASGDGIDSNGNV
-440 VISGGTV
+440 AITGGTV

-452 TDNGNGTF
+452 TDNGN
-460 DYDGEATVSG
+460 A
-470 GTLLVS
+470 
-476 GPTDNGNGAFDYG
+476 AFDYN

-537 DEKGNVLASFIP
+537 DEKGNVIASFIP
-549 AKQYNNVVISTP
+549 AKQYNNIVITSS
-561 SLKSGSS
+561 SLKNGSS
-568 YKLLIG
+568 YKLVIG

-584 FASSGSV
+584 YASSGSV

-598 DVKLTGITTTFGSGG
+598 DIKLTGITTTFGNGG
-613 MSGGNMGGGNKGRF
+613 MSGGMGGRNKGGGF

-636 GGAPGDTNGDNGGT
+636 GSAPE
-650 PPDKPNGRMN
+650 KPNGLKRR
-660 NSQ
+660 

>member
-1 MKKTVISVLILC
+1 
-13 ACLLLSSC
+13 
-21 GKKNTASGTN
+21 
-31 NISNMSAV
+31 MSAV

-66 TVADSEKAVKITAE
+66 TVADSEKTVKITAE

-100 KVRIILKNTT
+100 KVRIILKNAT

-117 AIYIESADKVFITAC
+117 AIYIEKADKVFITAC

-160 KADLT
+160 KTDLT

-283 GGRNMPGFGGNTQTT
+283 GGRNMPGFGGKTQTT

-309 GSLILIDEGDFE
+309 GSLILIDEGSFE

-367 QSYEGLEGQKVTVT
+367 RSYEGLEGQKVTVT
-381 GGNIDI
+381 GGDIDI
-387 TASDDGINAAGSSSS
+387 TASDDGINAASSSS
-402 SSTGGRPGNSD
+402 NSSSDGRPGNSD

-425 VVNASGDGIDSNGNV
+425 VVNAAGDGIDSNGNV
-440 VISGGTV
+440 AITGGTV
-447 LVSGP
+447 LVS
-452 TDNGNGTF
+452 
-460 DYDGEATVSG
+460 S
-470 GTLLVS
+470 
-476 GPTDNGNGAFDYG
+476 PTDNGNGAFDYD

-523 LDSSASAGSSVALT
+523 LDNSVSAGSSVAVT

-568 YKLLIG
+568 YKLVIG

-591 SSAAQTL
+591 SSASQTF

-613 MSGGNMGGGNKGRF
+613 MSGGMGGGNKGRF

-650 PPDKPNGRMN
+650 PPDKPNGRMS
-660 NSQ
+660 NSR

>member
-1 MKKTVISVLILC
+1 
-13 ACLLLSSC
+13 
-21 GKKNTASGTN
+21 
-31 NISNMSAV
+31 MSAV

-58 DYDESEAK
+58 DYDESDATTIK
-66 TVADSEKAVKITAE
+66 DSEKTVKITVE

-100 KVRIILKNTT
+100 KVRIILKNAT

-117 AIYIESADKVFITAC
+117 AIYIEKADKVFITAC

-152 NIDGAIFS
+152 NVDGAIFS
-160 KADLT
+160 KTDLT

-273 GGAADTKQNS
+273 GGVTDTKQNF
-283 GGRNMPGFGGNTQTT
+283 GGRNMPGFGGKTQTT

-309 GSLILIDEGDFE
+309 GSLILIDEGSFE

-327 SFHSNGD
+327 AFHSNGD

-402 SSTGGRPGNSD
+402 SSTGGRPDSSD

-425 VVNASGDGIDSNGNV
+425 VVNASGDGIDSNGNI
-440 VISGGTV
+440 VIS
-447 LVSGP
+447 
-452 TDNGNGTF
+452 D
-460 DYDGEATVSG
+460 

-476 GPTDNGNGAFDYG
+476 GPADNGNGAFDYG

-513 KSEQASFMYT
+513 KSDQASFMYT
-523 LDSSASAGSSVALT
+523 LNSSASAGSSVALT
-537 DEKGNVLASFIP
+537 DENGNVLASFIP

-561 SLKSGSS
+561 SLKNGSS
-568 YKLLIG
+568 YKLVIG

-584 FASSGSV
+584 YASSGSV

-598 DVKLTGITTTFGSGG
+598 DIKLAGITTTFGSGG
-613 MSGGNMGGGNKGRF
+613 MSGGMGGGNKGRGGF

-636 GGAPGDTNGDNGGT
+636 GGAPGDTNGDNGGA

>member
-31 NISNMSAV
+31 NINNMSAV

-66 TVADSEKAVKITAE
+66 TIADSEKAVKITAE

-100 KVRIILKNTT
+100 KVRIILKNAT

-117 AIYIESADKVFITAC
+117 AIYIEKADKVFITAC

-160 KADLT
+160 KTDLT

-171 LNITGNC
+171 LNITGNY
-178 KCGVVSKDD
+178 KCGAVSKDD

-212 KDAAIT
+212 KDAEIT

-250 GNDGIQAATV
+250 GNDGMQAATV

-283 GGRNMPGFGGNTQTT
+283 GGRNMPGFGGSTQTT

-321 VSSKDD
+321 VSSKED

-347 DDGFHADNNLIIN
+347 EDGFHADNNLIIN

-402 SSTGGRPGNSD
+402 SSTGGRPGSSD

-447 LVSGP
+447 
-452 TDNGNGTF
+452 
-460 DYDGEATVSG
+460 
-470 GTLLVS
+470 LVS

-523 LDSSASAGSSVALT
+523 LDSSASAGSSVAVT
-537 DEKGNVLASFIP
+537 DENGNVLASFIP

-561 SLKSGSS
+561 SLKNGSS
-568 YKLLIG
+568 YKLVIG

-584 FASSGSV
+584 YASSGSV

-598 DVKLTGITTTFGSGG
+598 GIKLTGTTTTFGSGG

>member
-21 GKKNTASGTN
+21 RKKNTASGTN

-46 MDFEFSNKDTTY
+46 MDFEFSNNDTTY

-66 TVADSEKAVKITAE
+66 TVADSEKTVKITAE

-100 KVRIILKNTT
+100 KVRIILKNAT

-117 AIYIESADKVFITAC
+117 AIYIEKADKVFITAYKD
-132 EGTVNTLS
+132 TTNTLS

-152 NIDGAIFS
+152 NIDGTIFS
-160 KADLT
+160 KTDLT

-241 ETGNIDITS
+241 ETGNVDITS

-273 GGAADTKQNS
+273 GGAADTKQNF
-283 GGRNMPGFGGNTQTT
+283 GGRNMPGFGGSTQTT

-309 GSLILIDEGDFE
+309 GSLILIDEGGFE
-321 VSSKDD
+321 VSSKED

-347 DDGFHADNNLIIN
+347 EDGFHADNNLIIN

-402 SSTGGRPGNSD
+402 SSTGGRPGSSD

-420 GGGYI
+420 DGGYI
-425 VVNASGDGIDSNGNV
+425 VVNASGDGIDSNGNI
-440 VISGGTV
+440 VI
-447 LVSGP
+447 
-452 TDNGNGTF
+452 
-460 DYDGEATVSG
+460 SG

-476 GPTDNGNGAFDYG
+476 GPADNGNGAFDYG
-489 GEATVSGGT
+489 GKATVSGGT

-537 DEKGNVLASFIP
+537 DEKGNVIASFIP

-561 SLKSGSS
+561 SLKNGSS
-568 YKLLIG
+568 YKLVIG

-584 FASSGSV
+584 YASSGSV

-598 DVKLTGITTTFGSGG
+598 DIKLTGTTTTFGNGG
-613 MSGGNMGGGNKGRF
+613 MSGGNMGGGKGRF
-627 GGGQAPDMN
+627 GGGQAPGMN
-636 GGAPGDTNGDNGGT
+636 GGAPGDRNGDNGGT

>member
-1 MKKTVISVLILC
+1 MKKTVIPVLILC

-31 NISNMSAV
+31 NINNMSAV

-58 DYDESEAK
+58 NYDESEAK
-66 TVADSEKAVKITAE
+66 TIADSEKAVKITAE

-100 KVRIILKNTT
+100 KVHIILKNAT

-117 AIYIESADKVFITAC
+117 AIYIESADKVLITAYKN
-132 EGTVNTLS
+132 TTNTLS
-140 DGTSYTGDFKDT
+140 DGTSYTGDFKNT
-152 NIDGAIFS
+152 NVDGTIFS
-160 KADLT
+160 KTDLT

-178 KCGVVSKDD
+178 KCGAVSKDD

-197 KSTGCALEGK
+197 KSTGYSLEGK

-218 VSAGGDGIRS
+218 VSSGGDGIRS
-228 TNTEKSNKGFVYI
+228 TNTEKTNKGFVYI

-250 GNDGIQAATV
+250 GSDGIQAATV
-260 LKAANGSIKITAG
+260 LKAANGNVKITA

-283 GGRNMPGFGGNTQTT
+283 GDRNMPGFGGKTQTT

-309 GSLILIDEGDFE
+309 GSLIVIDEGSFE

-339 GSFTAAAG
+339 GSFTAATGA
-347 DDGFHADNNLIIN
+347 DGFHADSNLIIN

-367 QSYEGLEGQKVTVT
+367 RSYEGLEGQKVTVT

-387 TASDDGINAAGSSSS
+387 TASDDGINAASPSSSGSSV
-402 SSTGGRPGNSD
+402 GGRLGNSD
-413 SNALITI
+413 SNSLITI
-420 GGGYI
+420 SGGYI
-425 VVNASGDGIDSNGNV
+425 LVNASGDGIDSNGNV
-440 VISGGTV
+440 AITGGTV

-452 TDNGNGTF
+452 TDNGN
-460 DYDGEATVSG
+460 A
-470 GTLLVS
+470 
-476 GPTDNGNGAFDYG
+476 AFDYN

-537 DEKGNVLASFIP
+537 DEKGNVIASFIP
-549 AKQYNNVVISTP
+549 AKQYNNIVITSP
-561 SLKSGSS
+561 SLKNGSS
-568 YKLLIG
+568 YKLVIG

-584 FASSGSV
+584 YASSGSV

-598 DVKLTGITTTFGSGG
+598 DIKLTGITTSFGNGG
-613 MSGGNMGGGNKGRF
+613 MSGGMGGGNKGGGF

-636 GGAPGDTNGDNGGT
+636 GST
-650 PPDKPNGRMN
+650 PEKPNGLKRR
-660 NSQ
+660 

>member
-1 MKKTVISVLILC
+1 MKKTVIPVLILC

-31 NISNMSAV
+31 NINNMSAV

-46 MDFEFSNKDTTY
+46 MDFEFSNNDTTY

-66 TVADSEKAVKITAE
+66 TVADSEKTVKITAE

-100 KVRIILKNTT
+100 KVRIILKNAT

-117 AIYIESADKVFITAC
+117 AIYIEKADKVFITAC
-132 EGTVNTLS
+132 EGTVNTMS

-152 NIDGAIFS
+152 NVDGAIFS
-160 KADLT
+160 KTDLT

-241 ETGNIDITS
+241 ETGNIDMTS

-273 GGAADTKQNS
+273 GGAADAKQNS
-283 GGRNMPGFGGNTQTT
+283 GGRNMPGFGGKTQTT

-309 GSLILIDEGDFE
+309 GSLILIDEGGFE
-321 VSSKDD
+321 VSSKED

-347 DDGFHADNNLIIN
+347 EDGFHADNNLIIN

-387 TASDDGINAAGSSSS
+387 TASDDGINAAGSSPS
-402 SSTGGRPGNSD
+402 SSTGGRPGSSD

-440 VISGGTV
+440 AIT
-447 LVSGP
+447 
-452 TDNGNGTF
+452 
-460 DYDGEATVSG
+460 G

-476 GPTDNGNGAFDYG
+476 GPADNGNGAFDYG

-498 VILCGS
+498 VIFCGS

-537 DEKGNVLASFIP
+537 DEKGNVIASFIP

-561 SLKSGSS
+561 SLKNGSS
-568 YKLLIG
+568 YKLVIG

-598 DVKLTGITTTFGSGG
+598 DIKLTGTTTTFGNGG
-613 MSGGNMGGGNKGRF
+613 MSGGNMGGGKGRF
-627 GGGQAPDMN
+627 GGGQAPGMN
-636 GGAPGDTNGDNGGT
+636 GGAPGDRNGDNGGT

>member
-1 MKKTVISVLILC
+1 
-13 ACLLLSSC
+13 
-21 GKKNTASGTN
+21 
-31 NISNMSAV
+31 MSAV

-58 DYDESEAK
+58 NYDESEGK
-66 TVADSEKAVKITAE
+66 TIANSEKAVKITAE

-100 KVRIILKNTT
+100 KVRIILKNAT

-117 AIYIESADKVFITAC
+117 AIYIENADKVFITAYKN
-132 EGTVNTLS
+132 TTNTLS

-152 NIDGAIFS
+152 NVDGAIFS
-160 KADLT
+160 KTDLT

-171 LNITGNC
+171 LNITGNY
-178 KCGVVSKDD
+178 KCGAVSKDD

-218 VSAGGDGIRS
+218 VSSGGDGIRS
-228 TNTEKSNKGFVYI
+228 TNTEKTNKGFVYI

-250 GNDGIQAATV
+250 GSDGIQAATV
-260 LKAANGSIKITAG
+260 LKAANGNVKITA

-283 GGRNMPGFGGNTQTT
+283 GDRNMPGFGGKTQTS

-309 GSLILIDEGDFE
+309 GSLIVIDEGSFE

-339 GSFTAAAG
+339 GSFTAATG
-347 DDGFHADNNLIIN
+347 DDGFHADSNLIIN

-367 QSYEGLEGQKVTVT
+367 RSYEGLEGQKVTVT

-387 TASDDGINAAGSSSS
+387 TASDDGINAASPSVSGSS
-402 SSTGGRPGNSD
+402 TDGRPGISD

-425 VVNASGDGIDSNGNV
+425 LVNASGDGIDSNGNV
-440 VISGGTV
+440 AITGGTV

-452 TDNGNGTF
+452 TDNGN
-460 DYDGEATVSG
+460 A
-470 GTLLVS
+470 
-476 GPTDNGNGAFDYG
+476 AFDYN

-537 DEKGNVLASFIP
+537 DEKGNVIASFIP
-549 AKQYNNVVISTP
+549 AKQYNNIVITSP
-561 SLKSGSS
+561 SLKNGSS
-568 YKLLIG
+568 YKLVIG

-584 FASSGSV
+584 YASSGSV

-598 DVKLTGITTTFGSGG
+598 DIKLTGITTTFGNGG
-613 MSGGNMGGGNKGRF
+613 MSGGMGGRNKGGGF

-636 GGAPGDTNGDNGGT
+636 GSAPE
-650 PPDKPNGRMN
+650 KPNGLKRR
-660 NSQ
+660 

>member
-1 MKKTVISVLILC
+1 MKKTVIPVLILC

-31 NISNMSAV
+31 NINNMSAV

-58 DYDESEAK
+58 DYDESEAT
-66 TVADSEKAVKITAE
+66 TVKDSEKAVKITAE

-100 KVRIILKNTT
+100 KVCIILKNAT

-117 AIYIESADKVFITAC
+117 AIYIESADKVFITAYK
-132 EGTVNTLS
+132 GTTNTLS

-152 NIDGAIFS
+152 NVDGTIFS
-160 KADLT
+160 KTDLT

-171 LNITGNC
+171 LNITGNY
-178 KCGVVSKDD
+178 KCGAVSKDD

-197 KSTGCALEGK
+197 KSTGCSLEGK

-260 LKAANGSIKITAG
+260 LKAANGNVKITAG

-283 GGRNMPGFGGNTQTT
+283 GGRNMPGFGGKTQTT
-298 DDEESTKGLKA
+298 DDEESTNGLKA
-309 GSLILIDEGDFE
+309 GSLILIDEGSFE

-402 SSTGGRPGNSD
+402 SSTGGRPGSSD

-440 VISGGTV
+440 VISGGT
-447 LVSGP
+447 
-452 TDNGNGTF
+452 
-460 DYDGEATVSG
+460 
-470 GTLLVS
+470 LLVS
-476 GPTDNGNGAFDYG
+476 GPTDNGNGAFDYD

-523 LDSSASAGSSVALT
+523 LDNSASAGSSVALT

-568 YKLLIG
+568 YKLVIG

-591 SSAAQTL
+591 SSAAQTF

-636 GGAPGDTNGDNGGT
+636 GGAPEDTNGDNGGT
-650 PPDKPNGRMN
+650 PPDKPNDKMN

>member
-1 MKKTVISVLILC
+1 MKKTVIPVLILC

-31 NISNMSAV
+31 NISNISAV

-66 TVADSEKAVKITAE
+66 TIADSEKAVKITAE

-100 KVRIILKNTT
+100 KVHIILKNAT

-117 AIYIESADKVFITAC
+117 AIYIEKADKVFITAYKN
-132 EGTVNTLS
+132 TTNTLS
-140 DGTSYTGDFKDT
+140 DGTSYTGDFKNT
-152 NIDGAIFS
+152 NVDGTIFS
-160 KADLT
+160 KTDLT

-171 LNITGNC
+171 LNITGNY
-178 KCGVVSKDD
+178 KCGAVSKDD

-218 VSAGGDGIRS
+218 VSSGGDGIRS
-228 TNTEKSNKGFVYI
+228 TNTEKTNKGFVYI

-250 GNDGIQAATV
+250 GSDGIQAATV
-260 LKAANGSIKITAG
+260 LKAANGNVKITAG

-283 GGRNMPGFGGNTQTT
+283 GDRNMPGFGGKTQTT

-309 GSLILIDEGDFE
+309 GSLIVIDEGSFE

-334 IEING
+334 IEI
-339 GSFTAAAG
+339 SFAAATG
-347 DDGFHADNNLIIN
+347 ADGFHADSNLIIN

-367 QSYEGLEGQKVTVT
+367 HSYEGLEGQKVTVT

-387 TASDDGINAAGSSSS
+387 TASDDGINAASPSSSGSSV
-402 SSTGGRPGNSD
+402 GGRPGNSD
-413 SNALITI
+413 SNSLITI
-420 GGGYI
+420 SGGYI
-425 VVNASGDGIDSNGNV
+425 LVNASGDGIDSNGNV
-440 VISGGTV
+440 VITGGTV

-452 TDNGNGTF
+452 TDNGNGAF
-460 DYDGEATVSG
+460 DYD
-470 GTLLVS
+470 
-476 GPTDNGNGAFDYG
+476 

-504 SGMAQGFSD
+504 SCMAQGFSD

-537 DEKGNVLASFIP
+537 DEKGNVIASFIP
-549 AKQYNNVVISTP
+549 AKQYNNIVITSS
-561 SLKSGSS
+561 SLKNGSS
-568 YKLLIG
+568 YKLVIG

-584 FASSGSV
+584 YASSGSV

-598 DVKLTGITTTFGSGG
+598 DIKLTGITTTFGNGG
-613 MSGGNMGGGNKGRF
+613 MSGGMGGGNKGGGF

-636 GGAPGDTNGDNGGT
+636 GST
-650 PPDKPNGRMN
+650 PEKPNGLKRR
-660 NSQ
+660 

>member
-1 MKKTVISVLILC
+1 MKKTVIPVLILC

-21 GKKNTASGTN
+21 GKKNMASGMN
-31 NISNMSAV
+31 NINNMSAV

-58 DYDESEAK
+58 DYDESDATTIK
-66 TVADSEKAVKITAE
+66 DSEKTVKITVE

-100 KVRIILKNTT
+100 KVRIILKNAT

-117 AIYIESADKVFITAC
+117 AIYIEKADKVFITAC

-160 KADLT
+160 KTDLT

-171 LNITGNC
+171 LNITGNY
-178 KCGVVSKDD
+178 KCGVMSKDD

-260 LKAANGSIKITAG
+260 LKADNGSIKITAG

-283 GGRNMPGFGGNTQTT
+283 GGRNMPGFGGSTQTI
-298 DDEESTKGLKA
+298 DDQESTKGLKA
-309 GSLILIDEGDFE
+309 GSLILIDEGGFE

-327 SFHSNGD
+327 AFHSNGD

-347 DDGFHADNNLIIN
+347 EDGFHADNNLIIN

-402 SSTGGRPGNSD
+402 SSTGGRPGSSD

-420 GGGYI
+420 SGGYI
-425 VVNASGDGIDSNGNV
+425 LVNASGDGIDSNGNV

-452 TDNGNGTF
+452 ADNGN
-460 DYDGEATVSG
+460 S
-470 GTLLVS
+470 
-476 GPTDNGNGAFDYG
+476 AFDYG

-523 LDSSASAGSSVALT
+523 LDSSASAGSSVAVT
-537 DEKGNVLASFIP
+537 DENGNVLASFIP

-561 SLKSGSS
+561 SLKNGSS
-568 YKLLIG
+568 YKLVIG

-598 DVKLTGITTTFGSGG
+598 DIKLTGTTTTFGNGG

-627 GGGQAPDMN
+627 GGGQAPGMN
-636 GGAPGDTNGDNGGT
+636 GGAPGDRNGDNGGT

>member
-21 GKKNTASGTN
+21 GKKNTVSGTN

-100 KVRIILKNTT
+100 KVRIILKNAT

-117 AIYIESADKVFITAC
+117 AIYIEKADKVFITAC

-152 NIDGAIFS
+152 NVDGAIFS
-160 KADLT
+160 KTDLT

-283 GGRNMPGFGGNTQTT
+283 GGRNMPGFGGKTQTT

-309 GSLILIDEGDFE
+309 GSLILIDEGSFE

-367 QSYEGLEGQKVTVT
+367 RSYEGLEGQKVTVT
-381 GGNIDI
+381 GGDIDI
-387 TASDDGINAAGSSSS
+387 TASDDGINAASSSS
-402 SSTGGRPGNSD
+402 NSSSDGRPGNSD

-425 VVNASGDGIDSNGNV
+425 LVNAAGDGIDSNGNV
-440 VISGGTV
+440 AITGGTV

-452 TDNGNGTF
+452 TDNGNGAV
-460 DYDGEATVSG
+460 DYD
-470 GTLLVS
+470 
-476 GPTDNGNGAFDYG
+476 

-523 LDSSASAGSSVALT
+523 LDNSASAGSSVALT

-568 YKLLIG
+568 YKLVIG

-591 SSAAQTL
+591 SSASQTF

-613 MSGGNMGGGNKGRF
+613 MSGGMGGGNKGRF

-650 PPDKPNGRMN
+650 PPDKPNGRMS
-660 NSQ
+660 NSR

>member
-13 ACLLLSSC
+13 VCLLLSSC

-46 MDFEFSNKDTTY
+46 MDFEFSNNDTTY

-66 TVADSEKAVKITAE
+66 TVADSEKTVKITAE

-100 KVRIILKNTT
+100 KVRIILKNAT

-117 AIYIESADKVFITAC
+117 AIYIEKADKVFITAC

-152 NIDGAIFS
+152 NVDGTIFS
-160 KADLT
+160 KTDLT

-283 GGRNMPGFGGNTQTT
+283 GGRNMPGFGGSTQTT

-309 GSLILIDEGDFE
+309 GSLILIDEGGFE
-321 VSSKDD
+321 VSSKED

-339 GSFTAAAG
+339 GNFTAAAG
-347 DDGFHADNNLIIN
+347 EDGFHADNNLIIN

-402 SSTGGRPGNSD
+402 SSTGGRPGSSD

-425 VVNASGDGIDSNGNV
+425 VVNASGDGIDSNGNI
-440 VISGGTV
+440 VI
-447 LVSGP
+447 
-452 TDNGNGTF
+452 
-460 DYDGEATVSG
+460 SG

-476 GPTDNGNGAFDYG
+476 GPADNGNGAFDYG

-537 DEKGNVLASFIP
+537 DENGNVLASFLP

-561 SLKSGSS
+561 SLKNGSS
-568 YKLLIG
+568 YKLVIG

-598 DVKLTGITTTFGSGG
+598 DIKLTGTTTTFGSGG

-636 GGAPGDTNGDNGGT
+636 GGAPGDTNGDSGGA

>member
-1 MKKTVISVLILC
+1 MKKTVIPVLILC

-21 GKKNTASGTN
+21 GKKNTASGMN
-31 NISNMSAV
+31 NINNMSAV

-66 TVADSEKAVKITAE
+66 TIADSEKAVKITTE

-100 KVRIILKNTT
+100 NVHIILKNAT

-117 AIYIESADKVFITAC
+117 AIYIEKADKVFITAYMN
-132 EGTVNTLS
+132 TTNTLS

-152 NIDGAIFS
+152 NIDGTIFS
-160 KADLT
+160 KTDLT

-171 LNITGNC
+171 LNITGNY
-178 KCGVVSKDD
+178 KCGAVSKDD

-218 VSAGGDGIRS
+218 VSSGGDGIRS
-228 TNTEKSNKGFVYI
+228 TNTEKTNKGFVYI

-250 GNDGIQAATV
+250 GSDGIQAATV

-283 GGRNMPGFGGNTQTT
+283 GDRNMPGFGGKTQTT

-309 GSLILIDEGDFE
+309 GSLILIDEGGFE
-321 VSSKDD
+321 VSSKED

-347 DDGFHADNNLIIN
+347 EDGFHADNNLIIN

-402 SSTGGRPGNSD
+402 SSTGGRPGSSD

-425 VVNASGDGIDSNGNV
+425 VVNASGDGIDSNGNI
-440 VISGGTV
+440 VI
-447 LVSGP
+447 
-452 TDNGNGTF
+452 
-460 DYDGEATVSG
+460 SG

-476 GPTDNGNGAFDYG
+476 GPADNGNGAFDYG

-537 DEKGNVLASFIP
+537 DENGNVLASFLP
-549 AKQYNNVVISTP
+549 AKQYNNVVISTQ
-561 SLKSGSS
+561 SLKNGSS
-568 YKLLIG
+568 YKLVIG

-598 DVKLTGITTTFGSGG
+598 DIKLTGTTTTFGSGG

-627 GGGQAPDMN
+627 GGGQAPGMN

>member
-1 MKKTVISVLILC
+1 MILC

-21 GKKNTASGTN
+21 GKKNMASGMN
-31 NISNMSAV
+31 NINNMSAV

-58 DYDESEAK
+58 DYDESDATTIK
-66 TVADSEKAVKITAE
+66 DSEKIVKITVE

-100 KVRIILKNTT
+100 KVRIILKNAT

-117 AIYIESADKVFITAC
+117 AIYIEKADKVFITAC

-152 NIDGAIFS
+152 NVDGAIFS
-160 KADLT
+160 KTDLT

-178 KCGVVSKDD
+178 KCGAVSKDD

-273 GGAADTKQNS
+273 GGVTDTKQNF
-283 GGRNMPGFGGNTQTT
+283 GGRNMPGFGGKTQTT

-309 GSLILIDEGDFE
+309 GSLILIDEGSFE

-327 SFHSNGD
+327 AFHSNGD

-402 SSTGGRPGNSD
+402 SSTGGRPDSSD

-425 VVNASGDGIDSNGNV
+425 VVNASGDGIDSNGNI
-440 VISGGTV
+440 VIS
-447 LVSGP
+447 
-452 TDNGNGTF
+452 D
-460 DYDGEATVSG
+460 

-476 GPTDNGNGAFDYG
+476 GPADNGNGAFDYG

-513 KSEQASFMYT
+513 KSDQASFMYT
-523 LDSSASAGSSVALT
+523 LNSSASAGSSVALT
-537 DEKGNVLASFIP
+537 DENGNVLASFIP

-561 SLKSGSS
+561 SLKNGSS
-568 YKLLIG
+568 YKLVIG

-584 FASSGSV
+584 YASSGSV

-598 DVKLTGITTTFGSGG
+598 DIKLAGITTTFGSGG
-613 MSGGNMGGGNKGRF
+613 MSGGMGGGNKGRGGF

-636 GGAPGDTNGDNGGT
+636 GGAPGDTNGDNGGA

>member
-46 MDFEFSNKDTTY
+46 MDFEFSNNDTTY

-66 TVADSEKAVKITAE
+66 TVADSEKTVKITAE

-100 KVRIILKNTT
+100 KVRIILKNAT

-117 AIYIESADKVFITAC
+117 AIYIEKADKVFITAC

-160 KADLT
+160 KTDLT
-165 LNGEGT
+165 LNGVGT

-273 GGAADTKQNS
+273 GGAADTKQNF
-283 GGRNMPGFGGNTQTT
+283 GGRNMPGFGGSTQTT

-309 GSLILIDEGDFE
+309 GSLILIDEGGFE

-347 DDGFHADNNLIIN
+347 EDGFHADNNLIIN
-360 GGSITVS
+360 GGSITVN

-402 SSTGGRPGNSD
+402 SSTGGRPGSSD

-440 VISGGTV
+440 AIT
-447 LVSGP
+447 
-452 TDNGNGTF
+452 
-460 DYDGEATVSG
+460 G

-476 GPTDNGNGAFDYG
+476 GPADNGNGAFDYG

-523 LDSSASAGSSVALT
+523 LNSIASAGSSVAVT
-537 DEKGNVLASFIP
+537 DENGNVLASFIP

-561 SLKSGSS
+561 SLKNGSS
-568 YKLLIG
+568 YKLVIG

-598 DVKLTGITTTFGSGG
+598 DIKLTGTTTTFGNGG

-627 GGGQAPDMN
+627 GGGQAPGMN
-636 GGAPGDTNGDNGGT
+636 GGAPGDTNGDNGGV

>member
-1 MKKTVISVLILC
+1 MKKTVIPVLILC

-31 NISNMSAV
+31 NINNMSAV

-66 TVADSEKAVKITAE
+66 TVADSEKTVKITAE

-100 KVRIILKNTT
+100 KVRIILKNAT

-117 AIYIESADKVFITAC
+117 AIYIEKADKVFITAC
-132 EGTVNTLS
+132 KGTTNTLS

-152 NIDGAIFS
+152 NVDGAIFS

-178 KCGVVSKDD
+178 KCGAVSKDD

-321 VSSKDD
+321 VSSKED

-339 GSFTAAAG
+339 GSFNAAAG

-387 TASDDGINAAGSSSS
+387 TASDDGINAAGSSLS
-402 SSTGGRPGNSD
+402 SSTGGRPGSD

-470 GTLLVS
+470 GT
-476 GPTDNGNGAFDYG
+476 
-489 GEATVSGGT
+489 

-513 KSEQASFMYT
+513 KSEQASFMYS

-549 AKQYNNVVISTP
+549 AKQYNNIVITSP
-561 SLKSGSS
+561 SLKNGSS
-568 YKLLIG
+568 YKLVIG

-591 SSAAQTL
+591 SSAAQTF
-598 DVKLTGITTTFGSGG
+598 DVKLTGIATTFGSGG

-636 GGAPGDTNGDNGGT
+636 GGAPEDTNGDNGGT